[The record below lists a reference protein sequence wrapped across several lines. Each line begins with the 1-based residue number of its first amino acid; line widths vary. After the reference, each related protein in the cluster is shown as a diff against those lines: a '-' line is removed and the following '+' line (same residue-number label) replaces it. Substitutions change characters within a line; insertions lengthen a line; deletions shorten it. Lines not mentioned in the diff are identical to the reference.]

1 VVAQNSVA
9 VQQLARE
16 PLIKVLREDQQ
27 LVLLM
32 LAKVAAVVAVLAP

>member
-1 VVAQNSVA
+1 VVAQNSLA

-27 LVLLM
+27 LDLL
-32 LAKVAAVVAVLAP
+32 LVAKVAAVAAVLAP